1 MTFGLIIKDVFLL
14 LYIVFYELI
23 NLGVPENHKVVQY
36 CRKVSYL
43 KISKDSK
50 TVFVL
55 YTQAAYNFTKNPL
68 IS

>member
-1 MTFGLIIKDVFLL
+1 MTFGLIINDVFLL

-36 CRKVSYL
+36 YRKVSYL

-50 TVFVL
+50 TV
-55 YTQAAYNFTKNPL
+55 
-68 IS
+68 I